1 MNLAAIETQ
10 EHQRVAPQSPRE
22 DNKLRL
28 EDRAAHDW
36 YRFVLSFPA
45 HLVRSYI
52 DRFGLEP
59 TQNVLDP
66 FCGTGTTLVECK
78 KLGIQSYGIEPNP
91 MAAFAS
97 RAKVDWEIDPDHLIA
112 HATLVAKLAAD
123 KCAMESRTKA
133 GFLCLRPRTG
143 FFPTSKH

>member
-1 MNLAAIETQ
+1 MNLAVIETRDP
-10 EHQRVAPQSPRE
+10 QRVTTQVSRE

-28 EDRAAHDW
+28 ENRAAHDW

-45 HLVRSYI
+45 HLVRAYI
-52 DRFGLEP
+52 DRFELEP
-59 TQNVLDP
+59 THSVLDP

-97 RAKVDWEIDPDHLIA
+97 RTKVDWEVDPDS
-112 HATLVAKLAAD
+112 LVPLQA
-123 KCAMESRTKA
+123 
-133 GFLCLRPRTG
+133 
-143 FFPTSKH
+143 